1 METNTAQ
8 HVKDGWK
15 SFKLGVHAAKQFL
28 DTNLDTREKQSFRE
42 PKIEPK
48 IGPPIRILYEQ
59 NLLA

>member
-1 METNTAQ
+1 MKMVINTAQ

-15 SFKLGVHAAKQFL
+15 SFKLGAHAAKQFL

-48 IGPPIRILYEQ
+48 NPLFSFLKE
-59 NLLA
+59 